1 MKIGLLLTKSVIYP
15 SMGFDIIDG
24 LKASLKNQGQESE
37 YEIIAKNIGVGGNN
51 DDIYSN
57 AEQLLLE
64 GADIVI
70 GYINPHAAEAI
81 STLFESSGKTLLV
94 LDSGYHLPVYESVLP
109 NTYFIS
115 LQGNLCSR
123 AIVNK
128 AFSDGNKNFALACSF
143 FDAGYRSPYIYS
155 AASEEKGGAVTFNHV
170 TPLRKV
176 DFTLDPLVNY
186 LNENKDTAIFVSFCG
201 DMTEDYLN
209 ESAKLESLSKN
220 NTYAS
225 GFTAE
230 ENWLD
235 KITYPGYDWY
245 SAVPWSKNIDT
256 PANNEFKNI
265 MGSIR
270 PEKINIFSLLGW
282 EAALYISKSD
292 NFNFDG
298 LIIDSPRGNVFM
310 NPSTKHSEA
319 PVYYATVTKNI
330 DTNTCVLTNI
340 TEESDLTEDRNG
352 LLKDIEYIKNNI
364 SNSWLNS
371 YACLD
376 S

>member
-1 MKIGLLLTKSVIYP
+1 
-15 SMGFDIIDG
+15 
-24 LKASLKNQGQESE
+24 
-37 YEIIAKNIGVGGNN
+37 
-51 DDIYSN
+51 
-57 AEQLLLE
+57 
-64 GADIVI
+64 
-70 GYINPHAAEAI
+70 
-81 STLFESSGKTLLV
+81 
-94 LDSGYHLPVYESVLP
+94 HL
-109 NTYFIS
+109 I
-115 LQGNLCSR
+115 
-123 AIVNK
+123 
-128 AFSDGNKNFALACSF
+128 
-143 FDAGYRSPYIYS
+143 
-155 AASEEKGGAVTFNHV
+155 
-170 TPLRKV
+170 
-176 DFTLDPLVNY
+176 NY
-186 LNENKDTAIFVSFCG
+186 LNENKDTAIFASFCG

-225 GFTAE
+225 SFTAE

-270 PEKINIFSLLGW
+270 PEKINVFSLLGW
-282 EAALYISKSD
+282 EAALYISKSN

-298 LIIDSPRGNVFM
+298 LIIDSPRGSVFM

-319 PVYYATVTKNI
+319 PVYYATVTKNSN
-330 DTNTCVLTNI
+330 TNTCVLTNI
-340 TEESDLTEDRNG
+340 TEVSDLTEDRNG

-364 SNSWLNS
+364 SDSWLNS